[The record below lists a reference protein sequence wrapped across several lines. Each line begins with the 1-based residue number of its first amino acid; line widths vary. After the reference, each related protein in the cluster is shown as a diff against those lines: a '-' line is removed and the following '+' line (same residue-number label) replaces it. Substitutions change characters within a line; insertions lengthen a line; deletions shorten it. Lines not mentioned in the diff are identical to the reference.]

1 MVETRIATRYRVNKP
16 AKIDHGGDKINCIIR
31 DLSATGA
38 ALEISDIAR
47 VPANFTLI
55 IPEDRLRL
63 GVASFGARNIESG
76 GVRLASVARM
86 SRRVARMRAR
96 RYAPRHPGLYRRNFG
111 ERNRVR

>member
-38 ALEISDIAR
+38 ALEISGIVR
-47 VPANFTLI
+47 VPQNFTLI

-63 GVASFGARNIESG
+63 PCQVVWRKEFRIGVAFD
-76 GVRLASVARM
+76 
-86 SRRVARMRAR
+86 
-96 RYAPRHPGLYRRNFG
+96 
-111 ERNRVR
+111 